1 MALNP
6 IAAGLR
12 NPTVR
17 NIKVQLSI
25 PAGASLDDVADQLLA
40 AGLRA
45 APARPETS
53 AIDDE
58 GGADDGA
65 DAIDEERPKRRR
77 KADG

>member
-12 NPTVR
+12 NPTKS

-40 AGLRA
+40 AGLREAPESTADEPPA
-45 APARPETS
+45 ADGQPEPK
-53 AIDDE
+53 
-58 GGADDGA
+58 
-65 DAIDEERPKRRR
+65 PKRSRR
-77 KADG
+77 SDG

>member
-12 NPTVR
+12 NPTKS

-40 AGLRA
+40 AGLREA
-45 APARPETS
+45 PETPSDEAPAGDGQS
-53 AIDDE
+53 E
-58 GGADDGA
+58 GSPK
-65 DAIDEERPKRRR
+65 PKRSRR
-77 KADG
+77 GDG